1 MFLKCGYGARLA
13 TIREILCVG
22 FLWRELVMQ
31 ALQVGE
37 LPYKGHSSVFSSR
50 GSKESY
56 VVLNHFSA
64 GVELAMTVWASNIRF
79 FRKWHCHHKMRG
91 LPVGV
96 PLGSRESP
104 QRCTLKA
111 HTRASFP
118 TGAVFR
124 AILPAYSNS
133 VCRFFTG
140 SDPTFIFKPL
150 ISSFRFVLGAQ

>member
-1 MFLKCGYGARLA
+1 MLAFCSVSLSCKRSRLGSCLTKGTARSLA
-13 TIREILCVG
+13 
-22 FLWRELVMQ
+22 
-31 ALQVGE
+31 
-37 LPYKGHSSVFSSR
+37 SR

-64 GVELAMTVWASNIRF
+64 GVELAMTVWASNTTRWADCRLEF
-79 FRKWHCHHKMRG
+79 HSAVQKA
-91 LPVGV
+91 
-96 PLGSRESP
+96 
-104 QRCTLKA
+104 LKDVLLI

-124 AILPAYSNS
+124 AILPAHSNS
-133 VCRFFTG
+133 FCRFFIG